1 MRGGGNSPQGTL
13 FFFLLL
19 SLFVLVLVALVA
31 FVVLVAPFVFAAL
44 VVCAAGA
51 NFPCSSS

>member
-19 SLFVLVLVALVA
+19 SLFVLVLVALLA